1 MQPADSAVADAEA
14 EAISRSMSN
23 ELMSPF
29 CPGRT
34 ISSCPSKNA
43 RALEDFIY
51 EQAKTGK
58 SKAEIEQLL
67 VEQFGRE
74 KLGTQHDPVI
84 MYGSAGAALVAA
96 ALLIAFGRRW
106 MRRSSPAAAKAGDA
120 ALAGGAIP
128 GVSQDELSRL
138 ESELDELDEL

>member
-1 MQPADSAVADAEA
+1 MGVSDAEA
-14 EAISRSMSN
+14 EAISRSMAN

-34 ISSCPSKNA
+34 IASCPSKNA

-51 EQAKTGK
+51 EQAKAGN
-58 SKAEIEQLL
+58 SKADIEAQL

-74 KLGTQHDPVI
+74 KLGTKHDPVI

-96 ALLIAFGRRW
+96 ALLFAFGRRW
-106 MRRSSPAAAKAGDA
+106 MRRGSPAAAATTAAGTGKTA
-120 ALAGGAIP
+120 PAGGVIP
-128 GVSQDELSRL
+128 GVSEDELARL
-138 ESELDELDEL
+138 ESELDDLDEL